1 MADRAEKVEKTP
13 WTFFTKGLA
22 EFRRGRYVQSIA
34 WLREASRHDDDRA
47 ECAANLLLAMAY
59 HRVGNVTDAQEALG
73 IGKWMSRHRLPG
85 KGEADLSD
93 LNFQEWIMCQVLMQ
107 EAKETFANQPE
118 VLKWAEDIASSSN
131 DPRNREWTRA
141 AFDRGE
147 SILKTRLPKASEADL
162 SGNFQDWILA
172 QFTYREAQE
181 VMATPSTTETQ

>member
-1 MADRAEKVEKTP
+1 
-13 WTFFTKGLA
+13 
-22 EFRRGRYVQSIA
+22 
-34 WLREASRHDDDRA
+34 
-47 ECAANLLLAMAY
+47 
-59 HRVGNVTDAQEALG
+59 
-73 IGKWMSRHRLPG
+73 
-85 KGEADLSD
+85 
-93 LNFQEWIMCQVLMQ
+93 MCQVLMQ